1 MIVRKPFA
9 FLIKHFKAI
18 HLFLLALL
26 VYVCYKYN
34 GIVSFLGNYISTGN
48 GKFDAVNYINYSPI
62 YVILGALIIMIIIY
76 YLII

>member
-18 HLFLLALL
+18 HLFLFGLL

-34 GIVSFLGNYISTGN
+34 GIVSFLRNYISTGN
-48 GKFDAVNYINYSPI
+48 GRYDAVNYINYTPI
-62 YVILGALIIMIIIY
+62 YIILGAIVVMAIIY
-76 YLII
+76 Y